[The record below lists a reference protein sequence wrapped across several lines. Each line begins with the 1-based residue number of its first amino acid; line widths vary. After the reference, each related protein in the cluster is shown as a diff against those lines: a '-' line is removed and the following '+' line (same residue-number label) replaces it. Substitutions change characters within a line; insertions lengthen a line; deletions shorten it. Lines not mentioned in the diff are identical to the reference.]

1 MRCYVTGKAKTT
13 ANMIA
18 IDFIEARRGEELF
31 VLDWDETELGF
42 NDQYANGKIDEI
54 RGAQLSDVQ
63 FYIPDCTNT
72 VKDISFDSVQLDD
85 EGDLY
90 DFCVDNPYENI
101 IYTICHE

>member
-42 NDQYANGKIDEI
+42 DTD
-54 RGAQLSDVQ
+54 
-63 FYIPDCTNT
+63 
-72 VKDISFDSVQLDD
+72 
-85 EGDLY
+85 
-90 DFCVDNPYENI
+90 
-101 IYTICHE
+101 